1 MTRRALLTGMAKPMP
16 SPRAWTAVLMPTRRP
31 SRLSRG
37 PPLLPG
43 LMAAS
48 VWTRSVNTPLSL
60 RMVRPRAETTPV
72 VTVWLKPKGLP
83 MAMTVSPGMR
93 SEESPRGTAG
103 RSWGPW
109 ISSTARSKSG
119 SAPLTTAG
127 NWRPSCRWIMT
138 SSPPAMTWALVSTRP
153 RLPSTMTPEPR
164 LTRFCRRGWSKP
176 GPKPKNWSMGEMRW
190 RSTTWVLVMLTTAG
204 AVAWTARTT
213 GVMRGLE
220 SGTGAA
226 AGAVAVQSRARQAMV
241 PAARRSPGN
250 RENDGCMVNSVIVA
264 DGKRTGRPRG
274 RGAAAVDG
282 RRRCLAF
289 VRAGRGPRGHSRQD
303 PPFLIQSVTQVKTR
317 HACAG
322 PGKTLHRKHETS
334 SRIS

>member
-1 MTRRALLTGMAKPMP
+1 
-16 SPRAWTAVLMPTRRP
+16 
-31 SRLSRG
+31 
-37 PPLLPG
+37 
-43 LMAAS
+43 
-48 VWTRSVNTPLSL
+48 
-60 RMVRPRAETTPV
+60 
-72 VTVWLKPKGLP
+72 
-83 MAMTVSPGMR
+83 MR

-176 GPKPKNWSMGEMRW
+176 GPKPKNCSMGEMRW

-226 AGAVAVQSRARQAMV
+226 AGAVAVQSRARQARV
-241 PAARRSPGN
+241 PAARRRPGN

-264 DGKRTGRPRG
+264 DGKRTGRPKRQG
-274 RGAAAVDG
+274 SGPPWTDSGDG
-282 RRRCLAF
+282 VPLS
-289 VRAGRGPRGHSRQD
+289 GGPRPMRSFPQD
-303 PPFLIQSVTQVKTR
+303 PPFLIQAVTQVKTG

-322 PGKTLHRKHETS
+322 PGKTLHRKT
-334 SRIS
+334 